1 MKLLRR
7 SDGRRVGA
15 VLSLVQDAAIRLGE
29 APRSDGARPARW
41 GLILVIF
48 MRLMAGLWLGQGLLE
63 WASVLLPRETVLD
76 TLPGTAA
83 AAVIFFAIADL
94 VAAVGLWLAT
104 PWGGALW
111 LFAATSQIFVA
122 TAVKGSFAPGWIV
135 IDVLLIV
142 IYFVLTFKAG
152 QAHEP

>member
-1 MKLLRR
+1 MNLLRR
-7 SDGRRVGA
+7 SDGREM
-15 VLSLVQDAAIRLGE
+15 SLVRDAAIKLGE
-29 APRSDGARPARW
+29 AGADSGRSMRW

-48 MRLMAGLWLGQGLLE
+48 MRLMAALWLFQGLTE
-63 WASVLLPRETVLD
+63 WASVLLPAETVLD
-76 TLPGTAA
+76 SLPGTAA

-122 TAVKGSFAPGWIV
+122 MTVKDAFGPGWITV
-135 IDVLLIV
+135 DVLLIV
-142 IYFVLTFKAG
+142 IYFGLTFKAG
-152 QAHEP
+152 QVRD